1 MTFKEAV
8 NKYMKYVKVTKSKGT
23 YDFHIGNAKRLTA
36 FFGEMNCEDIKR
48 DQILDLILYL
58 RDKNNN
64 ISNATINKYI
74 GLLLRTLRNECNI
87 DIKFDKLKEQKKII
101 SIVSHESIQ
110 KIFQHY
116 EKMLY
121 PEHLRNL
128 VLFRILLD
136 TGLRLSEILSLKVS
150 NINFNDQSILAKI
163 TKTKED
169 RLVFYTKPTEVFLNR
184 YIINEKITGHL
195 FIDLNTREILKID
208 RIQKICQNL
217 RKTLHIRE
225 SITPHKWRHTFA
237 TQFINQNGNIEVL
250 RILMGHSNI
259 LTTQRYLHINTQKL
273 RNEYFRV
280 FE

>member
-1 MTFKEAV
+1 MTFKEAI

-58 RDKNNN
+58 KDKNNK
-64 ISNATINKYI
+64 ISIATINKYI

-87 DIKFDKLKEQKKII
+87 DIKFDKLKEQKKMI

-128 VLFRILLD
+128 VFFRILLD

-150 NINFNDQSILAKI
+150 NINFNDQSILARK

-169 RLVFYTKPTEVFLNR
+169 RLVFYTKPTEVFLNK
-184 YIINEKITGHL
+184 YIINEKITDHL
-195 FIDLNTREILKID
+195 FIDLNTRKILKID

-225 SITPHKWRHTFA
+225 SVTPHKWRHTFA
-237 TQFINQNGNIEVL
+237 TQFNNQNGNLEVL

-273 RNEYFRV
+273 RHEYFRV

>member
-1 MTFKEAV
+1 MTFKEAI

-58 RDKNNN
+58 RDKNNK

-87 DIKFDKLKEQKKII
+87 DIKFDKLKEQKKMI

-128 VLFRILLD
+128 VFFRILLD

-150 NINFNDQSILAKI
+150 NINFNDQSILAKV

-225 SITPHKWRHTFA
+225 SVTPHKWRHTFA
-237 TQFINQNGNIEVL
+237 TQFTNQNGNMEVL

>member
-1 MTFKEAV
+1 MTFKEAI

-58 RDKNNN
+58 RDKNNK

-87 DIKFDKLKEQKKII
+87 DIKFDKLKEQKKMI

-128 VLFRILLD
+128 VFFRILLD

-150 NINFNDQSILAKI
+150 NINFNDQSILAKV

-237 TQFINQNGNIEVL
+237 TQFTNQNGNMEVL

>member
-1 MTFKEAV
+1 MTFKEAI

-58 RDKNNN
+58 RDKNNK

-87 DIKFDKLKEQKKII
+87 DIKFDKLKEQKKMI

-128 VLFRILLD
+128 VFFRILLD

-150 NINFNDQSILAKI
+150 NINFNDQSILAKV

-169 RLVFYTKPTEVFLNR
+169 RLVFYTKSTEVFLNR

-195 FIDLNTREILKID
+195 FIDLNTRKILKID

-225 SITPHKWRHTFA
+225 SVTPHKWRHTFA
-237 TQFINQNGNIEVL
+237 TQFNNQNGNIEVL
-250 RILMGHSNI
+250 RILMGHRNI

>member
-1 MTFKEAV
+1 MTFKEAI

-48 DQILDLILYL
+48 DQIIDLILYL
-58 RDKNNN
+58 RDKNNK

-87 DIKFDKLKEQKKII
+87 DIKFDKLKEQKKMI

-128 VLFRILLD
+128 VFFRILLD

-150 NINFNDQSILAKI
+150 NINFNDQSILAKV

-225 SITPHKWRHTFA
+225 SVTPHKWRHTFA
-237 TQFINQNGNIEVL
+237 TQFTNQNGNMEVL

>member
-1 MTFKEAV
+1 
-8 NKYMKYVKVTKSKGT
+8 MKYVKVTKSKGT

-58 RDKNNN
+58 KDKNNK

-87 DIKFDKLKEQKKII
+87 DIKFDKLKEQKKMI

-128 VLFRILLD
+128 VFFRILLD

-150 NINFNDQSILAKI
+150 NINFNDQSILAKV

-225 SITPHKWRHTFA
+225 SVTPHKWRHTFA
-237 TQFINQNGNIEVL
+237 TQFTNQNGNMEVL

>member
-1 MTFKEAV
+1 MTFKEAI

-58 RDKNNN
+58 KDKNNK

-87 DIKFDKLKEQKKII
+87 DIKFDKLKEQKKMI

-128 VLFRILLD
+128 VFFRILLD

-150 NINFNDQSILAKI
+150 NINFNDQSILAKV

-225 SITPHKWRHTFA
+225 SVTPHKWRHTFA
-237 TQFINQNGNIEVL
+237 TQFTNQNGNMEVL